1 MNDPRATEFE
11 SALQNCIDPIAASA
25 GRKRAMREEMLAHLL
40 SSYDQELRRQPDERA
55 AMDAAIRRMGG
66 PEDLRRQLQASVPLP
81 EHFLILVVN
90 RKETGM
96 LLPIIGIVL
105 WSFGAFSNQ
114 QQVEAGGVVVF
125 CASVLWQ
132 MFQKDN
138 FVSRRLGRNSPWM
151 VGILGVAFGAA
162 VIMPALAKIKR
173 DAAMTATVA
182 EFLAIGVLITLGS
195 LLLIGNAVW
204 SRRARVA

>member
-1 MNDPRATEFE
+1 
-11 SALQNCIDPIAASA
+11 
-25 GRKRAMREEMLAHLL
+25 
-40 SSYDQELRRQPDERA
+40 
-55 AMDAAIRRMGG
+55 
-66 PEDLRRQLQASVPLP
+66 
-81 EHFLILVVN
+81 
-90 RKETGM
+90 
-96 LLPIIGIVL
+96 
-105 WSFGAFSNQ
+105 
-114 QQVEAGGVVVF
+114 
-125 CASVLWQ
+125 
-132 MFQKDN
+132 
-138 FVSRRLGRNSPWM
+138 M